1 MADKKGCFVTPEEID
16 EFLDLAS
23 DFKVSNTSDKSED
36 ECKSL
41 VLLIVFL
48 RDILQFWRIFLF
60 LRKKFFG
67 IKNVFF
73 FCLLFALLKSGYNWN
88 YCFLL

>member
-1 MADKKGCFVTPEEID
+1 MADKKDRFVTPEEID

-23 DFKVSNTSDKSED
+23 DFEVSNTSDKSED

-67 IKNVFF
+67 SKNVF